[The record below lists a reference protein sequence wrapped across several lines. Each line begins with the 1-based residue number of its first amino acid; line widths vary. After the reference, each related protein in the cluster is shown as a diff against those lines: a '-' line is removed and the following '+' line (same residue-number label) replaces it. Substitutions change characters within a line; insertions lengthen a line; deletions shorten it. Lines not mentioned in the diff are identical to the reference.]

1 MPKLTVAILTV
12 AILLTAC
19 QQEIL
24 SDAALP
30 AVTSVYP
37 TNTPLTT
44 PLPAE
49 PTSLFPAPTTLPE
62 GAVNII
68 TIGDDLTQG
77 EGDTVGRGYPGR
89 LIQLVTQ
96 VRPGSTIANFGRTGW
111 TSEDVIQGK
120 GVFASQ
126 LMRAV
131 NEVKSVTAQD
141 RSAVVLVWVGGN
153 DLWELYSGIAEI
165 TVETEEQDALHFEG
179 NIKIILYE
187 LRNAG
192 AEVIIAKLDDQSK
205 RPARTRHEAYP
216 DITTSELKRMSMQ
229 VSRYNEIIA
238 NAAKENNALVVDF
251 YGSDI
256 FTQDATLAPDGYHPN
271 SDGYEQI
278 YKEWYKVMLKILP

>member
-1 MPKLTVAILTV
+1 MPRPAYATFIL
-12 AILLTAC
+12 ILFLTAC
-19 QQEIL
+19 QQEVR
-24 SDAALP
+24 SDTTLP

-44 PLPAE
+44 PVPAV

-89 LIQLVTQ
+89 LIQLVAQ
-96 VRPGSTIANFGRTGW
+96 IRPGSTIANFGRTGW
-111 TSEDVIQGK
+111 TSDDVIQGRD
-120 GVFASQ
+120 VFASQ

-131 NEVKSVTAQD
+131 NAVESVTAQD

-165 TVETEEQDALHFEG
+165 APETEKQDALRFEG
-179 NIKIILYE
+179 NLNVILYE
-187 LRNAG
+187 LRKAG
-192 AEVIIAKLDDQSK
+192 AEVVVAKLDDQSK

-216 DITTSELKRMSMQ
+216 DITTLELKRMSVQ
-229 VSRYNEIIA
+229 LNRYNEIIV
-238 NAAKENNALVVDF
+238 NAAVENNALIVDF

-256 FTQDATLAPDGYHPN
+256 FTQPETLSPDGYHPN
-271 SDGYEQI
+271 SEGYEKI
-278 YKEWYKVMLKILP
+278 YKEWYKVLLKILP